1 MRLRNLLEKEILIRL
16 TENGFVETI
25 RRFGLERS
33 LAHEMDESES
43 TEEAATDERL
53 ISRACGRGAMRR
65 MFNENSRSIG
75 LHRCRSD
82 WSAMSVSEDTLRKV
96 IFVVVALPIGSKVRS
111 FSSAMMPPA

>member
-53 ISRACGRGAMRR
+53 IFARVRPRR
-65 MFNENSRSIG
+65 NEKN
-75 LHRCRSD
+75 
-82 WSAMSVSEDTLRKV
+82 VQ
-96 IFVVVALPIGSKVRS
+96 
-111 FSSAMMPPA
+111 